1 MFFCS
6 GIPLWGQKYTL
17 KVPNSAPSVIGIT
30 ETQKPFKG
38 WGSVLAAA
46 TAVLSCLLCHL
57 FSRTNPCRRADLF
70 NYTQVNVWTAHL
82 EAPARLKEKMRK
94 SQVTMTCCFNAEQH
108 QQSGTRAEDRPFVF
122 VEMMC
127 SPPIY
132 EVPNHRDGENIP
144 CEITIAPVC
153 LLSLLSFFVTSPIC
167 IPPPFFPLLFFPH
180 SNSAS
185 IHPTSPPTPRSCA
198 VVQAEL

>member
-1 MFFCS
+1 
-6 GIPLWGQKYTL
+6 
-17 KVPNSAPSVIGIT
+17 
-30 ETQKPFKG
+30 
-38 WGSVLAAA
+38 
-46 TAVLSCLLCHL
+46 
-57 FSRTNPCRRADLF
+57 
-70 NYTQVNVWTAHL
+70 
-82 EAPARLKEKMRK
+82 
-94 SQVTMTCCFNAEQH
+94 MTCCFNAEQH

-122 VEMMC
+122 VEVMC

-198 VVQAEL
+198 VVQAELQKKTLQRQRSCQLVQTCSEPSSKSWEKNRQKPRTNGIKENKVLQQGAESKLQEVNFHQRPICSADQTVHTGAGLIPLYHTQARLC